1 MSEVVKNKKG
11 MRTFASDF
19 ARAKETRTPKR
30 TPVPVAPQKPPTPP
44 TPTVPVAKQPQ
55 TTQTAQASTRIPAFH
70 ELQKTVAD
78 IDLSGKAALPKKP
91 STLHSATNRAVGG
104 GAIIT
109 DKRKPSFSL
118 FRESKR
124 SIGAWFKNRKKK
136 STPKLAVADAGRR
149 KGVIQQATTK
159 SGTIFTADS
168 ETLRERI
175 LERNRQSNIKKPET
189 SWSPYTE
196 PGYDLLPAATKNV
209 VVEFKK
215 RSVPAPPPPAISE
228 PEEPQF
234 VAESYDE
241 IAPEPIEET
250 VPVEAEMMAEVQV
263 LPVPIVV
270 PPPVPEEPEEIIES
284 VEVPVEAEEPE
295 ASAEPI
301 ALPLDVPPVEP
312 EPEELEEPEEPAPK
326 VVVTS
331 GSETELLNRPPV
343 GISTNQLTLYI
354 SAGLAL
360 VLVTIFFVWFIMNA
374 QNNQTTSA
382 SDPAIGSDT
391 DTIRYLINDSF
402 SPTALRSYTNTR
414 QFTTLVLV
422 NEQDEV
428 LPSALVF
435 DRVVPDLPVSIRQ
448 HVTAVRFI
456 QYDTSV
462 PQLVLTISDS
472 SSVTGAMLSNEARL
486 FEALE
491 PLYGNALTGPFV
503 DQTISGVDVRTL
515 RESSLTY
522 GIINGNT
529 LVIALSPETF
539 ANTVTVLTN

>member
-1 MSEVVKNKKG
+1 MSNVVKNKKG

-30 TPVPVAPQKPPTPP
+30 TPVPPAPQKPPA
-44 TPTVPVAKQPQ
+44 PTVPPVPVTKQPQ
-55 TTQTAQASTRIPAFH
+55 TIQTAQTVTKIPAFH
-70 ELQKTVAD
+70 ELQKTVTD
-78 IDLSGKAALPKKP
+78 IDLSDKAALSKKP
-91 STLHSATNRAVGG
+91 STLHTATNREVGG

-109 DKRKPSFSL
+109 DTRTHSFSL
-118 FRESKR
+118 FRESKK
-124 SIGAWFKNRKKK
+124 SIGTWFKNRKKK
-136 STPKLAVADAGRR
+136 PTPRLAVADAGRR

-159 SGTIFTADS
+159 SGTIFTADN

-175 LERNRQSNIKKPET
+175 LERNRQSNTKKPET

-209 VVEFKK
+209 VVDFKK
-215 RSVPAPPPPAISE
+215 RSVPTPPPPAISE
-228 PEEPQF
+228 PAEPEYST
-234 VAESYDE
+234 ESHDE
-241 IAPEPIEET
+241 IASEPIEVT
-250 VPVEAEMMAEVQV
+250 VPVEAEMTAEVQV

-270 PPPVPEEPEEIIES
+270 PPPVPEEIIES

-295 ASAEPI
+295 AYAEPI
-301 ALPLDVPPVEP
+301 ALPLDVPQVEP
-312 EPEELEEPEEPAPK
+312 EPEEPAPK

-331 GSETELLNRPPV
+331 DSETELLDRPTV

-360 VLVTIFFVWFIMNA
+360 VLVTIFFVWFITNA
-374 QNNQTTSA
+374 QNNQTTSEPDLA
-382 SDPAIGSDT
+382 INSDIDT
-391 DTIRYLINDSF
+391 VRYLISDSF
-402 SPTALRSYTNTR
+402 SPAALRLYTGTR

-422 NEQDEV
+422 NEQDEL

-448 HVTAVRFI
+448 HVTAVQFI
-456 QYDTSV
+456 QYDTSI
-462 PQLVLTISDS
+462 PQLVLTISDP
-472 SSVTGAMLSNEARL
+472 SSVTGAMLSSELNLAETLA
-486 FEALE
+486 

-515 RESSLTY
+515 RGSSLTY

-529 LVIALSPETF
+529 LVIALSPEAF
-539 ANTVTVLTN
+539 ANTVTALTN

>member
-1 MSEVVKNKKG
+1 MSDVVKNKKG

-19 ARAKETRTPKR
+19 ARAKETRTPKS
-30 TPVPVAPQKPPTPP
+30 TPVPPAPQKPLTPL
-44 TPTVPVAKQPQ
+44 TPTVPVAKQLP
-55 TTQTAQASTRIPAFH
+55 TTQTTNASTRIPAFH
-70 ELQKTVAD
+70 ELQKAVTD
-78 IDLSGKAALPKKP
+78 IGLTDKTSIPKQP
-91 STLHSATNRAVGG
+91 STPKVTINQSVGG

-109 DKRKPSFSL
+109 DTRTHSFSL
-118 FRESKR
+118 FRESKK
-124 SIGAWFKNRKKK
+124 SINAWFKNRKKK
-136 STPKLAVADAGRR
+136 PTPRLAVADAGRR

-175 LERNRQSNIKKPET
+175 LERNRQSNTKKPET

-215 RSVPAPPPPAISE
+215 RSVPAPPPPTISE
-228 PEEPQF
+228 PSEPEYSI
-234 VAESYDE
+234 ESHDE
-241 IAPEPIEET
+241 TAPEPVEVT
-250 VPVEAEMMAEVQV
+250 VPVEAEMMEEIQV

-270 PPPVPEEPEEIIES
+270 PPPVPEEPEEIIEA

-295 ASAEPI
+295 VYAEPT
-301 ALPLDVPPVEP
+301 ALPLDVPQVEP
-312 EPEELEEPEEPAPK
+312 EPEEPAPK
-326 VVVTS
+326 VVVTTD
-331 GSETELLNRPPV
+331 SETELLDRPAV

-360 VLVTIFFVWFIMNA
+360 VLVTIFFVWFITNV
-374 QNNQTTSA
+374 QNNPSTPA
-382 SDPAIGSDT
+382 SNLTVSSDI
-391 DTIRYLINDSF
+391 DTVRYLINDGF
-402 SPTALRSYTNTR
+402 SPAALRSYTGTQ

-422 NEQDEV
+422 NEQDEI

-435 DRVVPDLPVSIRQ
+435 DRVIPDLPVSIRQ

-456 QYDTSV
+456 QYDTSI

-491 PLYGNALTGPFV
+491 PIYGNVLTGPFV

>member
-1 MSEVVKNKKG
+1 MSDVEKNKKG

-30 TPVPVAPQKPPTPP
+30 TPVPPASQKPPA
-44 TPTVPVAKQPQ
+44 PTVSPVPPVPVTKQPQ
-55 TTQTAQASTRIPAFH
+55 TIQTAQTVTRIPAFH

-91 STLHSATNRAVGG
+91 STLHTATNRAVGG

-109 DKRKPSFSL
+109 DTRTHSFSL
-118 FRESKR
+118 FRESKK

-136 STPKLAVADAGRR
+136 PTPRLAVADAGRR

-159 SGTIFTADS
+159 SGTIFTADN

-175 LERNRQSNIKKPET
+175 LERNRQSNTKKPET

-228 PEEPQF
+228 PTEPEYST
-234 VAESYDE
+234 ESHDE
-241 IAPEPIEET
+241 IAPEPIEVT
-250 VPVEAEMMAEVQV
+250 VPVEAERTEEVQV

-284 VEVPVEAEEPE
+284 VEVPVEAEKPE
-295 ASAEPI
+295 ASAKPT
-301 ALPLDVPPVEP
+301 ALPLDVPQVEP
-312 EPEELEEPEEPAPK
+312 EPEEPAPK

-331 GSETELLNRPPV
+331 DSETELLDRPAV

-360 VLVTIFFVWFIMNA
+360 VLVTIFFVWFITNV

-382 SDPAIGSDT
+382 SDLAINSDI
-391 DTIRYLINDSF
+391 DTVRYLINDSF
-402 SPTALRSYTNTR
+402 SPAALRSYTDTQ

-422 NEQDEV
+422 NEQDE
-428 LPSALVF
+428 LLSSALVF

-448 HVTAVRFI
+448 HVTAVQFI
-456 QYDTSV
+456 QYDTSI